1 MSLLQFQQQFKGL
14 LYQEK
19 ETSDSDKEGG
29 ILSHSL
35 QVYQN
40 NLYQSLYRTLSVKF
54 KMTKLWVGNDVFF
67 DLAKEYIFTIPQRSP
82 YLCEYGDKFP
92 LSINDPLAQS
102 LASLEWEMNLSS
114 MHYKNL
120 KSLEWDDVLSVSPV
134 SLGEF
139 VFVLHPSVRLYKSN
153 YCLQTLWNTIVS
165 KETGS
170 ILPSSDLCYFLLSS
184 EENKNFF
191 FSISSDEYKVLDGVQ
206 RGLSLEA
213 LHQMG
218 WDNGF
223 WEKFLCKFMSY
234 FVGIQNKP
242 FEWYPLPDS
251 NRQGR

>member
-1 MSLLQFQQQFKGL
+1 MSLSQFQQQFKGL
-14 LYQEK
+14 LFQEK
-19 ETSDSDKEGG
+19 ETKDSDREDI

-54 KMTKLWVGNDVFF
+54 RMTSLWLGNDVFF
-67 DLAKEYIFTIPQRSP
+67 DLAKEYIFTVPQRSP

-92 LSINDPLAQS
+92 LLINDPLAQS

-120 KSLEWDDVLSVSPV
+120 KGLEWDDVLPVPRV
-134 SLGEF
+134 SLAKF

-153 YCLQTLWNTIVS
+153 YCLQTLWNTIES
-165 KETGS
+165 KETRS
-170 ILPSSDLCYFLLSS
+170 ILPSPALCYFLVSS

-191 FSISSDEYKVLDGVQ
+191 FRISTDEYKILDGVQ
-206 RGLSLEA
+206 RGFSLEA

-218 WDNGF
+218 WDNSF
-223 WEKFLCKFMSY
+223 WEKFLGKFMSY
-234 FVGIQNKP
+234 FVEIQNKT
-242 FEWYPLPDS
+242 F
-251 NRQGR
+251 